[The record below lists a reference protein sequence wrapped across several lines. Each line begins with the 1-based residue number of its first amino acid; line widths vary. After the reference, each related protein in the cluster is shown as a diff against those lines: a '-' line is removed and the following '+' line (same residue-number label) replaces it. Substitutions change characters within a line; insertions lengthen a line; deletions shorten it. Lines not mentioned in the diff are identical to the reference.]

1 MTARSLIT
9 RHSLSLMSYPM
20 QQAAFHWW
28 EDRRGYAELEH
39 SPYVE
44 LVPHLQIAM
53 DYKRN
58 GPPQFFYVGE
68 QSWAAKLLG
77 HNFTP
82 AIHAG
87 EWWDDGGYSDAI
99 SGIFSE
105 VSSSGEAALEEI
117 KALVHLPAHIM
128 PSGAPVVLHYD
139 RLALPTRLE
148 DGQTTFTVLTTQ
160 KSMLQVVN

>member
-1 MTARSLIT
+1 MTARSFIT
-9 RHSLSLMSYPM
+9 RHSLLRMSCPL
-20 QQAAFHWW
+20 QQAALRWW
-28 EDRRGYAELEH
+28 QNRRGHAELNH
-39 SPYVE
+39 APYLE
-44 LVPHLQIAM
+44 LVPNLQIAM
-53 DYKRN
+53 DHKQL
-58 GPPQFFYVGE
+58 GAPQFFYVGD

-99 SGIFSE
+99 SGIFSD
-105 VSSSGEAALEEI
+105 VSSSQEAGFEEI

-139 RLALPTRLE
+139 RLTLPTRLE
-148 DGQTTFTVLTTQ
+148 DGQTTFTVLTTPR
-160 KSMLQVVN
+160 SMLRVVN